1 MKKEVKIAVLGVVLL
16 LGGCASTLK
25 KSEDTAIGEK
35 AVFIERQLASLEQLG
50 ELHKEIKDIDRSLE
64 KLQPVAIVKNNVYFV
79 FDLDRS
85 GEKYEFIMEH
95 PVEMELPQRVRAVFP
110 LGFYDKETAVITED
124 AFETVE
130 KQIAV
135 FHEFVHC
142 FQGNEVDLWELK
154 MTLDSARDAYE
165 NKNYQWELNHPFPY
179 TSDFFVSKTE
189 ELDKGYD
196 IGVYHKE
203 IKAALSKQD
212 FEYMIWQEFLE
223 GHAIYIENR
232 IRERLGVHT
241 INIPLTLQ
249 AYAAYLENFARE
261 IAGVSLAPIHSFDRN
276 IFYEIGSRYIVAL
289 IQNDAALK
297 GDIKALFQK
306 MINCGL

>member
-1 MKKEVKIAVLGVVLL
+1 MKKEIKFGVLGVVLL
-16 LGGCASTLK
+16 LSGCASTSK
-25 KSEDTAIGEK
+25 KSDDTANGEK
-35 AVFIERQLASLEQLG
+35 AAFIERQLASLEQLG
-50 ELHKEIKDIDRSLE
+50 ELHREIKDIDRSLE
-64 KLQPVAIVKNNVYFV
+64 KLQPVAVVANNVYFV
-79 FDLDRS
+79 FDLDTS

-95 PVEMELPQRVRAVFP
+95 PVEMELPQGVRAVFP
-110 LGFYDKETAVITED
+110 LGFYDKKTAIITED

-154 MTLDSARDAYE
+154 MTLDSAREAYE

-179 TSDFFVSKTE
+179 TSEFFVSKTE
-189 ELDKGYD
+189 ELDNGYD
-196 IGVYHKE
+196 IGAYHADM
-203 IKAALSKQD
+203 KAALGTQD
-212 FEYMIWQEFLE
+212 FEYMRWQEFLE

-249 AYAAYLENFARE
+249 AYAPYMENLARE
-261 IAGVSLAPIHSFDRN
+261 IAGISIDPVHSFDRN
-276 IFYEIGSRYIVAL
+276 VFYEIGARYIAVL
-289 IQNDAALK
+289 VQNNAVLK
-297 GDIKALFQK
+297 DDIKALFQK
-306 MINCGL
+306 MINCEI